1 MFPRSHLVRLVSFL
15 VLTFSCFYVQCATIN
30 DLNKAYVSLKTQD
43 TRSQETAIRQ
53 ALAQVMV
60 KLSGSESVI
69 KHEQFRALS
78 ENVMQYVTSTQFV
91 EGDSEQLLVIFNQ
104 AKLEKWVKR
113 NALPLWG
120 AQRPE
125 ALLWFIEQNNSSRF
139 RTILMD
145 GESNDTLSLLNAA
158 AFNRGV
164 EFILPIMDIED
175 VTQVSEIDIWGQFI
189 DTLHSGAQRYNTPYT
204 VSVKLQQL
212 SDQSWQLDYFV
223 KSNTELELHQVT
235 DTTKLA
241 VIGKFVDQYTERQAT
256 RYALD
261 TFRFVEN
268 SQIQQLITI
277 NHVTDIVALSQ
288 IEAYLTSLSIVE
300 NALLLEQ
307 RGTTS
312 TFNVKLLGQPQQLHH
327 VLLQGNQVVG
337 ITDPEDELNTRLFE
351 YYWR

>member
-1 MFPRSHLVRLVSFL
+1 MFPRSHLVRLASLL
-15 VLTFSCFYVQCATIN
+15 VLICSCFSVQSATIN
-30 DLNKAYVSLKTQD
+30 DLNKAYVSLQAQD
-43 TRSQETAIRQ
+43 NRSQQAALRQ
-53 ALAQVMV
+53 ALAQVLV
-60 KLSGSESVI
+60 KLSGSDSVI
-69 KHEQFRALS
+69 KHEQFRSLS

-91 EGDSEQLLVIFNQ
+91 EGDNEQLLVIFNQ
-104 AKLEKWVKR
+104 DKLEKWVKR
-113 NALPLWG
+113 NGLPLWG

-125 ALLWFIEQNNSSRF
+125 ALLWFIEQNNNQRF
-139 RTILMD
+139 RTVLSD

-164 EFILPIMDIED
+164 EFILPVMDIVD
-175 VTQVSEIDIWGQFI
+175 IITVSEIDIWGQFI
-189 DTLHSGAQRYNTPYT
+189 DTLHMGAQRYNTPYT

-212 SDQSWQLDYFV
+212 SDNTWQLDYFV
-223 KSNTELELHQVT
+223 KSNNELELHQIS
-235 DTTKLA
+235 DSSKA
-241 VIGKFVDQYTERQAT
+241 KVINQFVVQYAERQAS

-268 SQIQQLITI
+268 TQIQQLITI
-277 NHVTDIVALSQ
+277 NNVLDIVALSQ

-312 TFNVKLLGQPQQLHH
+312 TFNVKLLGQPQQLHQ

>member
-1 MFPRSHLVRLVSFL
+1 MFPRSHLVRLTSL
-15 VLTFSCFYVQCATIN
+15 VALVFSCFYVQSATIS
-30 DLNKAYVSLKTQD
+30 DLNKAYVSFQTQD
-43 TRSQETAIRQ
+43 SRSQQVALRQ
-53 ALAQVMV
+53 ALAQVLV
-60 KLSGSESVI
+60 KLSGSEEVL
-69 KHEQFRALS
+69 KHEQFRTLS

-104 AKLEKWVKR
+104 DKLEKWVKR

-125 ALLWFIEQNNSSRF
+125 ALLWFIEQNNYSRF
-139 RTILMD
+139 RTILTD
-145 GESNDTLSLLNAA
+145 GETSDTQTLLDAA

-164 EFILPIMDIED
+164 EFILPVMDIVD
-175 VTQVSEIDIWGQFI
+175 VSQVSEIDIWGQFV
-189 DTLHSGAQRYNTPYT
+189 DTLHDGAKRYKTPYT
-204 VSVKLQQL
+204 IAVKLLQL
-212 SDQSWQLDYFV
+212 NDGTWQIDYFV
-223 KSNTELELHQVT
+223 KSDTELELKQILGE
-235 DTTKLA
+235 TKSA
-241 VIGKFVDQYTERQAT
+241 VITQFVNQYSERQAS

-277 NHVTDIVALSQ
+277 NNVTNIIALSK

-312 TFNVKLLGQPQQLHH
+312 TFNVKLLGQPQQLHQ

-337 ITDPEDELNTRLFE
+337 INDQEDELNTRLFE
-351 YYWR
+351 YNWR

>member
-1 MFPRSHLVRLVSFL
+1 MFPRSHLVRLLSLF
-15 VLTFSCFYVQCATIN
+15 VLIFSCFYVQCATIN
-30 DLNKAYVSLKTQD
+30 DLNKAYVSLQTQD
-43 TRSQETAIRQ
+43 TRSQQVALRQ
-53 ALAQVMV
+53 ALAQVLV

-69 KHEQFRALS
+69 KHDQFGSLS
-78 ENVMQYVTSTQFV
+78 KNVMQYVTSTQFV

-125 ALLWFIEQNNSSRF
+125 ALLWFVEQNNSQRF
-139 RTILMD
+139 RTVLTD
-145 GESNDTLSLLNAA
+145 GEANDTLSILNAA

-164 EFILPIMDIED
+164 EFILPVMDIVD
-175 VTQVSEIDIWGQFI
+175 ITQVSEIDIWGQFI
-189 DTLHSGAQRYNTPYT
+189 DTLHLGAQRYKTPYT
-204 VSVKLQQL
+204 VGCKLQQL
-212 SDQSWQLDYFV
+212 PDQSWQMDYFV
-223 KSNTELELHQVT
+223 KSDSELGLHQIT
-235 DTTKLA
+235 GATKTV
-241 VIGKFVDQYTERQAT
+241 VITQFVNQYTERQAT

-277 NHVTDIVALSQ
+277 NNVTDIVALSQ

-312 TFNVKLLGQPQQLHH
+312 TFNVKLLGQPQQLHQ